1 LRYSAPISSRPIIA
15 TNAKCKLRCS
25 ATRKAISALSQ
36 LFLNLAIGN
45 RPPLGQLKALPKDGK
60 PISLWTNENVAY
72 LDIVTELRR
81 LLKDTQTIESGADT
95 EAADGSGSPS
105 KRYRIRKEFD
115 SIDRDDF
122 RQKSF
127 AAIEAFFRHS
137 IDELN
142 DIGDPIRARFEKA
155 ARGEFSCTVLN
166 KAARSK
172 EAYIT
177 VRSGGEGPFAS
188 SVTYSYSRHSSSI
201 NGFITVEANEY
212 ELYLKS
218 DGFGIHRMGN
228 SERMSAEEAAD
239 GLWREF
245 ISRLEWIMS
254 RRVHF
259 HCHSCGENFYADVL
273 DDDEKLEH
281 IRARKPHGPVR
292 CPQCGSTNLLRG

>member
-1 LRYSAPISSRPIIA
+1 
-15 TNAKCKLRCS
+15 
-25 ATRKAISALSQ
+25 
-36 LFLNLAIGN
+36 
-45 RPPLGQLKALPKDGK
+45 
-60 PISLWTNENVAY
+60 

-142 DIGDPIRARFEKA
+142 DIGNPIRARFEKA

-188 SVTYSYSRHSSSI
+188 SAV
-201 NGFITVEANEY
+201 A
-212 ELYLKS
+212 
-218 DGFGIHRMGN
+218 
-228 SERMSAEEAAD
+228 
-239 GLWREF
+239 
-245 ISRLEWIMS
+245 
-254 RRVHF
+254 
-259 HCHSCGENFYADVL
+259 
-273 DDDEKLEH
+273 
-281 IRARKPHGPVR
+281 
-292 CPQCGSTNLLRG
+292 